1 MDTELIKTVGQVAG
15 IGGVALGV
23 FLLLFRDL
31 IRKQIF
37 PMLAKREGY
46 RLLRLIAVLIW
57 SVALAG
63 IGAWVWT
70 SQPVTAQPASTDV
83 RANNGVA
90 AGRDANIGGDVT
102 IGSGT
107 APGTEAPQPGAPV
120 LPQRER

>member
-1 MDTELIKTVGQVAG
+1 MRSVREGSCRFMDTELIKTVGQVAG
-15 IGGVALGV
+15 IGGIALGV

-37 PMLAKREGY
+37 PTLAKRESY

-70 SQPVTAQPASTDV
+70 SQPVTAQPASTSGTTITTHGPASPV
-83 RANNGVA
+83 VSGTQ
-90 AGRDANIGGDVT
+90 GDVDLT
-102 IGSGT
+102 VGKPPD
-107 APGTEAPQPGAPV
+107 AA
-120 LPQRER
+120 R

>member
-15 IGGVALGV
+15 IGGIALGV

-37 PMLAKREGY
+37 PTLAKREGY

-70 SQPVTAQPASTDV
+70 SQPEAAEQAPSNI
-83 RANNGVA
+83 RANNGIA

-102 IGSGT
+102 IGGGSP
-107 APGTEAPQPGAPV
+107 PGTEAPQSKTSLPGA
-120 LPQRER
+120 Q

>member
-15 IGGVALGV
+15 IGGIALGV

-37 PMLAKREGY
+37 PTLAKREGY

-70 SQPVTAQPASTDV
+70 SQPVTAQSVSPNV

-107 APGTEAPQPGAPV
+107 APGTEAPQLKTSPPGA
-120 LPQRER
+120 Q

>member
-46 RLLRLIAVLIW
+46 RLLRLVAVLIW

-70 SQPVTAQPASTDV
+70 SQPGAVEQTPTDV

-90 AGRDANIGGDVT
+90 AGRDANIGGDVN
-102 IGSGT
+102 IGGGSP
-107 APGTEAPQPGAPV
+107 PGTEAPQSKASPPGA
-120 LPQRER
+120 Q

>member
-1 MDTELIKTVGQVAG
+1 MDTELIKAVGQVAG
-15 IGGVALGV
+15 IGGIALGV

-37 PMLAKREGY
+37 PTLAKREGY

-70 SQPVTAQPASTDV
+70 SQPVTAQPASTSGTTITTHGPGSPIV
-83 RANNGVA
+83 SGTR
-90 AGRDANIGGDVT
+90 GDVDLT
-102 IGSGT
+102 IGNPPD
-107 APGTEAPQPGAPV
+107 AA
-120 LPQRER
+120 R

>member
-15 IGGVALGV
+15 IGGIALGV

-37 PMLAKREGY
+37 PTLAKREGY

-70 SQPVTAQPASTDV
+70 SQPVTAQSGSPNV

-107 APGTEAPQPGAPV
+107 APRTEAPQSKTSPPGA
-120 LPQRER
+120 Q

>member
-15 IGGVALGV
+15 IGGIALGV

-37 PMLAKREGY
+37 PTLAKREGY
-46 RLLRLIAVLIW
+46 RLLRLVAILIW

-70 SQPVTAQPASTDV
+70 SRPEAAEQAPIDI
-83 RANNGVA
+83 RATNGVA
-90 AGRDANIGGDVT
+90 AGRDTNIGGDVT

-107 APGTEAPQPGAPV
+107 APGTEAPQPGDLV
-120 LPQRER
+120 LPQRVR